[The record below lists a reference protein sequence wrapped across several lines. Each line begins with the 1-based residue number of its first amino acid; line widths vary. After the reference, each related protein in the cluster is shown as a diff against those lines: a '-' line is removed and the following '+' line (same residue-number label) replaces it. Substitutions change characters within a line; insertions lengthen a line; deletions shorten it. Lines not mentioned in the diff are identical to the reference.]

1 MSSFFLDE
9 ADVADDDEEEEVDA
23 EERERGDERVMPED
37 ERAAIEAVRRRHELN
52 RKFNA
57 MSDAEI
63 AADIERRHRVYEQN
77 RAPADNAYGGGEGG
91 FVPVGSVMQQ
101 ALLPTTSDPGI
112 WMVRVSNGK
121 EALVVRSIM
130 LKSMEALSKGSRQTI
145 KSAFCTSSKGYVY
158 IEAIAEPFAREV
170 INGLRMVLQYT
181 FTKVP
186 LDQMT
191 SLLSVTVRKQPMK
204 KGQLVR
210 FKRGPLKGDLAIV
223 LDLLEGGEKAFVQ
236 AVPRPDYSEKAEGKK
251 AASNARPQ
259 QRLLDIEEARKHG
272 LPVDRKRHPT
282 YRSLELYDFFNG
294 EYYKKGYLMKEVNVA
309 TYLTATDV
317 NPKLSELRMFQEV
330 KSRNDDDAYD
340 SVTGEDQDEVVD
352 QMSSSL
358 SAVKELTEHLKG
370 VEDDKKVTFQVGDI
384 VQVVGGEL
392 INLIGQVVSMDPIS
406 RLVKLRALN
415 ETANADITVEAS
427 LLIKHIKPGQHVK
440 VMSGPNLGQTGRVV
454 NVSSLNGENLAYV
467 LTDGTK
473 AEITCNVEHLQIS
486 EEVNQGLDSLMGYEL
501 YDLVEVS
508 TSEVAVV
515 IRVGAETLRLLTHTG
530 IVKELRP
537 LELIGK
543 RNVRASSLSALD
555 SLSAQVSI
563 GDTVKVKDG
572 KRRAFAPLDLMF
584 SQDFSKIK
592 LELLNIFTKLRYFYT
607 RRRTTRTRVS
617 FLFDQEVAFCWGKRR
632 RLQLIISRCLHPKPI
647 QRELITKRISIKW
660 SGLSKVLTKD

>member
-9 ADVADDDEEEEVDA
+9 ADVADDDEEEEVEADD
-23 EERERGDERVMPED
+23 RERGDERVLPED

-63 AADIERRHRVYEQN
+63 AADIERRHKAYEQH
-77 RAPADNAYGGGEGG
+77 RGPADIAYGGVEGG

-101 ALLPTTSDPGI
+101 ALLPTTTDPGI

-121 EALVVRSIM
+121 ETMAIRSIM
-130 LKSMEALSKGSRQTI
+130 LKSIEAVKSGSRQTI
-145 KSAFCTSSKGYVY
+145 KSAFCTSSKGYIY
-158 IEAIAEPFAREV
+158 IEAIAEPFAKEV
-170 INGLRMVLQYT
+170 ISGLRMILQYT

-186 LDQMT
+186 VDQMT
-191 SLLSVTVRKQPMK
+191 SLLSVTTRKQPMK

-223 LDLLEGGEKAFVQ
+223 IDLLEGGEKAFVQ
-236 AVPRPDYSEKAEGKK
+236 AVPRPDYSEKVDGKK
-251 AASNARPQ
+251 NTSTTSRPQ

-272 LPVDRKRHPT
+272 LAVDRKRHPT
-282 YRSLELYDFFNG
+282 YRSTELYDFYNG
-294 EYYKKGYLMKEVNVA
+294 EYYKRGYLMKEVNVS
-309 TYLTATDV
+309 TYLTASDV
-317 NPKLSELRMFQEV
+317 NPKLSELRMFQEL
-330 KSRNDDDAYD
+330 KSKDDGNDFNDDAP
-340 SVTGEDQDEVVD
+340 EEQDGVLN

-358 SAVKELTEHLKG
+358 SAMKELTEHLKG
-370 VEDDKKVTFQVGDI
+370 IEDEKKVTFQVGDV

-392 INLIGQVVSMDPIS
+392 INLIGQVMSMDPVS

-415 ETANADITVEAS
+415 ETANAELTIEAS

-454 NVSSLNGENLAYV
+454 NVSSINGENLAYV

-473 AEITCNVEHLQIS
+473 AEITCNVEHLQVS
-486 EEVNQGLDSLMGYEL
+486 EDVNQGLDSLMGYEL

-515 IRVGAETLRLLTHTG
+515 IRVGSETLRLLTHTG

-537 LELIGK
+537 LELMGK
-543 RNVRASSLSALD
+543 RNVRAAGLSALD
-555 SLSAQVSI
+555 SLSSQVSV

-572 KRRAFAPLDLMF
+572 MIYLCD
-584 SQDFSKIK
+584 
-592 LELLNIFTKLRYFYT
+592 
-607 RRRTTRTRVS
+607 
-617 FLFDQEVAFCWGKRR
+617 C
-632 RLQLIISRCLHPKPI
+632 
-647 QRELITKRISIKW
+647 
-660 SGLSKVLTKD
+660 